1 VIQPPAATDPSLR
14 DKVEAPFDV
23 VRCGLEPY
31 AAERGIDP
39 AAGGA
44 RHACW
49 IAGHKLKTS
58 AEDEPAGMLI
68 ADLGS

>member
-1 VIQPPAATDPSLR
+1 MCAGEAILDVIQPPAATDPSLR

-31 AAERGIDP
+31 AAQRGIDP

-44 RHACW
+44 RHAC
-49 IAGHKLKTS
+49 
-58 AEDEPAGMLI
+58 
-68 ADLGS
+68 